1 MTTALEVE
9 SDNTYTVY
17 IRETEDGEQGAYYLK
32 FTPTKS
38 GEYSVLLCVRDR
50 LGLYDRLHGTN
61 ETTFV

>member
-38 GEYSVLLCVRDR
+38 GE
-50 LGLYDRLHGTN
+50 
-61 ETTFV
+61 